1 MKAMAKQ
8 IFLLLFHPIQYIQN
22 RNDLESNY
30 KLLKLFTVV
39 CILIRMTSIIFAY
52 NGLSIVNVLYTVLA
66 SAIFYLFILAL
77 LFVVSYLYTVILNYR
92 RDGESKFIQ
101 DDIKQIMMP
110 YFLII
115 GIGIAFIGCVSSFI
129 PFSGYILNT
138 GMVIWYNVQVYLL
151 FRYKFD
157 SMRKGKL
164 VVALGLVLH
173 IVLSI
178 VLL

>member
-39 CILIRMTSIIFAY
+39 CILIRMASIIFAY

-129 PFSGYILNT
+129 PFFGYILNT